1 MEFTVWV
8 QVVLLPMFAVRTC
21 AAHTRLFPDAKRV
34 HPSCR
39 CATDEAADVVKE
51 TGVAVLR
58 FPVSCPEF
66 LAHSEFWL
74 GTNAWVSAT
83 NRGVIEH
90 LRRVAP
96 GHHYATSMAPPAAQ
110 QIVSALRL
118 IRGEDGSDRGARKIA
133 ALHANSNWFRRRLI
147 ELGCNVLGDW
157 DSPVMA
163 RAHTCPN
170 LVE

>member
-1 MEFTVWV
+1 VS
-8 QVVLLPMFAVRTC
+8 VL
-21 AAHTRLFPDAKRV
+21 
-34 HPSCR
+34 
-39 CATDEAADVVKE
+39 
-51 TGVAVLR
+51 
-58 FPVSCPEF
+58 
-66 LAHSEFWL
+66 
-74 GTNAWVSAT
+74 

-163 RAHTCPN
+163 RARTCPN